1 MESFLE
7 AIRWDLVGGGFQ
19 IALCAV
25 ILGGWVRRRIRKRA
39 ETRAEPS
46 APNPDFSQEVFLQT
60 IRQQTELSLQ
70 RILAAVEV
78 ERDQLQRA
86 LASTGVLNPP
96 AAVEIAGS
104 EDPHSAFRWGDSDAD
119 GTGRRRYAGLKALA
133 EQGLSSRQIA
143 DRLNLPA
150 GEIQLALK
158 LQGATHEIDRV
169 DEIRQ

>member
-1 MESFLE
+1 MTSFLE
-7 AIRWDLVGGGFQ
+7 AVRWDWVGDGFQ

-25 ILGGWVRRRIRKRA
+25 ILVGWVRRRIRKRA

-46 APNPDFSQEVFLQT
+46 APIPDFSQEVFLQT

-70 RILAAVEV
+70 RILAAVEA
-78 ERDQLQRA
+78 ERDKLQHA
-86 LASTGVLNPP
+86 PAYTGVLNP
-96 AAVEIAGS
+96 AAAAEIAGS
-104 EDPHSAFRWGDSDAD
+104 EDPHSAFRWGDSEAD
-119 GTGRRRYAGLKALA
+119 ETGRRRYAGLKALA

-143 DRLNLPA
+143 DRLNRPA

-158 LQGATHEIDRV
+158 LQGAIHEIDRV